1 MTAPL
6 SITTGVTEDG
16 RTRLTATGEIDLSNA
31 TDFRDRLA
39 AEVTPEGGRLLVDL
53 TGVDYLDSAALA
65 ALFVHADR
73 IEVHIAPLNEY
84 LLTVCG
90 LTQLT
95 DVRVIRPE
103 DPESRS

>member
-6 SITTGVTEDG
+6 RITTGVTEDG
-16 RTRLTATGEIDLSNA
+16 RARLTATGEIDLSNA
-31 TDFRDRLA
+31 ADFRDRLA
-39 AEVTPEGGRLLVDL
+39 AEVTPDGSRLLVDL

-95 DVRVIRPE
+95 DVHVIRPE
-103 DPESRS
+103 DSESRS

>member
-6 SITTGVTEDG
+6 DITTGLTADG
-16 RTRLTATGEIDLSNA
+16 RPLLTAIGEIDLSNA
-31 TDFRDRLA
+31 TAFRARLA
-39 AEVTPEGGRLLVDL
+39 AAVTPDQRVVVDL
-53 TGVDYLDSAALA
+53 TGVNYLDSAGLA

-73 IEVHIAPLNEY
+73 IEVLIAPLNEY

-95 DVRVIRPE
+95 EVRVIRPE
-103 DPESRS
+103 KPESVS

>member
-1 MTAPL
+1 MTVPL
-6 SITTGVTEDG
+6 EITTDVTTDG
-16 RTRLTATGEIDLSNA
+16 RARLTATGEIDLSNVA
-31 TDFRDRLA
+31 DFRDQLA
-39 AEVTPEGGRLLVDL
+39 AAVTPRGRLLVDL
-53 TGVDYLDSAALA
+53 TRVDYLDSAALA

-95 DVRVIRPE
+95 DVHVVRPE
-103 DPESRS
+103 DSESHS